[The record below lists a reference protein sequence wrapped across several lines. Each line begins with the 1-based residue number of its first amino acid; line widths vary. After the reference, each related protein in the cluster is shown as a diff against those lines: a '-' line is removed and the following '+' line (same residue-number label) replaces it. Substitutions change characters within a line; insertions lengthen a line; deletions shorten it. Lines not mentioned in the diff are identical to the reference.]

1 MTKFLQYETTY
12 GKSKKVVYWRAF
24 DAYDES
30 AQERA
35 DELNALDTNDELDAY
50 NQACAAGKAGKV
62 VTKIE
67 EIDG

>member
-1 MTKFLQYETTY
+1 MTKLLQYETTY

-30 AQERA
+30 AQARA
-35 DELNALDTNDELDAY
+35 DELNALDTDNELDAY
-50 NQACAAGKAGKV
+50 NQACAEGKAGKV
-62 VTKIE
+62 KTKVT

>member
-1 MTKFLQYETTY
+1 MRLLQYETIY
-12 GKSKKVVYWRAF
+12 GDGKTVVYWRAF

-62 VTKIE
+62 VTKVE